1 MGEFALRQQG
11 KAGERVGI
19 LTARQRAEP
28 PDRRVID
35 ADRAAVAAGPSQLF
49 GPGRHQLAVAAEQAA
64 IGADGEVAVME
75 GADADRVALVD
86 PDDPGAVMI
95 SRSEERR
102 EGKGGVRPCRYRWGA

>member
-1 MGEFALRQQG
+1 MDEFALRQQG

-64 IGADGEVAVME
+64 VGADDEVAVIA

-86 PDDPGAVMI
+86 PDDHGAVKTGRA
-95 SRSEERR
+95 SGRER
-102 EGKGGVRPCRYRWGA
+102 VCQYV

>member
-1 MGEFALRQQG
+1 MDEFALRQQG

-64 IGADGEVAVME
+64 VGAGDE
-75 GADADRVALVD
+75 GAVSEGAEADRVAL
-86 PDDPGAVMI
+86 G
-95 SRSEERR
+95 RSA
-102 EGKGGVRPCRYRWGA
+102 EGGGGKEGVRTG